1 MEIKEELLAEELKKA
16 NISLILESYQDIF
29 SDFDPRPFAE
39 KSLSDDFLLECR
51 RAAREKDD
59 KSMEIILSLPR
70 TKRNLNDEFKIK
82 RRLKEHFH
90 KHFIEK
96 DKELTNMPFINI
108 LKKSRKFFFCSFFWW
123 IISQYSSK
131 NIIIIFSKIPRRKH
145 FYCFRIKYACPLKLK
160 VHNRIFKNSSKL
172 LQFSSITIFSDICKP
187 QICFSN
193 YF

>member
-90 KHFIEK
+90 KHFIKK
-96 DKELTNMPFINI
+96 DKELTNIKRTGIF
-108 LKKSRKFFFCSFFWW
+108 L
-123 IISQYSSK
+123 
-131 NIIIIFSKIPRRKH
+131 IFSGIILM
-145 FYCFRIKYACPLKLK
+145 FF
-160 VHNRIFKNSSKL
+160 
-172 LQFSSITIFSDICKP
+172 
-187 QICFSN
+187 
-193 YF
+193 